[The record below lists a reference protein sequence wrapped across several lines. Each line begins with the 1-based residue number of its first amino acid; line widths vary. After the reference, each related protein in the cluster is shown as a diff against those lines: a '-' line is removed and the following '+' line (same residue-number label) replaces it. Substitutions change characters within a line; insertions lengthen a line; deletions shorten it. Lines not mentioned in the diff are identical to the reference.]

1 MRRRSPG
8 PAEEVTVMTAP
19 ASGELDLRPHAD
31 EIVRAASRAPS
42 QHNAQPWLF
51 RVRAR
56 EVEVYAD
63 LSRRMPVADPADRQ
77 LFIGVGAAVYGVRL
91 AVARLGARPVV
102 RLARDG
108 DRPELAAVVAA
119 AGRRPASEE
128 ELLLY
133 AELVRRRTA
142 RGPFTDDSLAVPVQV
157 TLTDAAADEGA
168 ELRWVIRLGSRRA
181 LAGLAINA
189 EREQQSN
196 PDFRA
201 ELARWVGPAA
211 TGDAGGIPYPNLGAT
226 ASAGHMAEFPLRD
239 FTAGEA
245 GAALPGGRLEAHPGV
260 AVLVTPTDWRADW
273 LRAGQAL
280 HRLLLVAS
288 AAGNSGSYLNQPLE
302 IPRLRERVREELD
315 LPGHPQLI
323 LRLGRP
329 RGPLPP
335 PTPRRPTAD
344 ILLR

>member
-1 MRRRSPG
+1 MRRGSPG

-19 ASGELDLRPHAD
+19 AGGEFDLRQHAD

-51 RVRAR
+51 RVRAG

-63 LSRRMPVADPADRQ
+63 LRRRMPVADPADRQ

-91 AVARLGARPVV
+91 AVACLGVRPVV

-119 AGRRPASEE
+119 AGRRAATEE

-133 AELVRRRTA
+133 PELERRRTA
-142 RGPFTDDSLAVPVQV
+142 RGPFTDDSLAVPLQV
-157 TLTDAAADEGA
+157 TLTDVAADEGA
-168 ELRWVIRLGSRRA
+168 ELRWVVRLGSRRGLAA
-181 LAGLAINA
+181 LAVTA

-211 TGDAGGIPYPNLGAT
+211 GGDAGVPYSSLGAT

-239 FTAGEA
+239 FAAGEA
-245 GAALPGGRLEAHPGV
+245 GPALPGGRLEAHPGV

-288 AAGNSGSYLNQPLE
+288 AAGISGSYLNQPLE

-315 LPGHPQLI
+315 LPGHAQLI

-344 ILLR
+344 ILLP